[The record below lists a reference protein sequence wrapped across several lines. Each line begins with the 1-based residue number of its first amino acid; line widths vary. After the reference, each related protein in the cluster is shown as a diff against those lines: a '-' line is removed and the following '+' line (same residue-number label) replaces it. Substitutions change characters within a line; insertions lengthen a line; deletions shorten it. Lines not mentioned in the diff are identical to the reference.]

1 MSPSRPEGS
10 EQAQVLARKAAGDA
24 TAVRKLAAA
33 AEVEDEM
40 IGFHAQQA
48 VEKWLEAVIVIRG
61 LELAPTNDIGRL
73 VRTLEKGGGEPPVVA
88 DRLDEL
94 TQYAA
99 PLHGEYLLELDPLNR
114 EATIALVDELSRWA
128 NAELESANDA

>member
-1 MSPSRPEGS
+1 MSPPRPEGS

-61 LELAPTNDIGRL
+61 LEC
-73 VRTLEKGGGEPPVVA
+73 VV
-88 DRLDEL
+88 
-94 TQYAA
+94 T
-99 PLHGEYLLELDPLNR
+99 P
-114 EATIALVDELSRWA
+114 
-128 NAELESANDA
+128 ESDLQRRV

>member
-1 MSPSRPEGS
+1 VSPPRPEGS
-10 EQAQVLARKAAGDA
+10 EQALVLARRAAGDA

-33 AEVEDEM
+33 SDIADEM
-40 IGFHAQQA
+40 VGLHAQQA
-48 VEKWLEAVIVIRG
+48 VEKWLKAVIVIRG

-73 VRTLEKGGGEPPVVA
+73 VRTLEKGGGEPPAVA

-99 PLHGEYLLELDPLNR
+99 PFHGEYLLELDPLNR
-114 EATIALVDELSRWA
+114 EAAVALVDEVGRWA